1 MYSHN
6 THANAVLHV
15 HQRLRQDIFTV
26 ISSTPAGMGLRQS
39 LRRARLSLEGTA
51 DHIKTGMVR
60 DQAERSYLPG
70 VPLYI
75 LSQRFYRSVACASP
89 VLATSKDNDLH
100 QRYSIPR

>member
-26 ISSTPAGMGLRQS
+26 ISSTPAGMGLRES
-39 LRRARLSLEGTA
+39 LRRARRSLEGS
-51 DHIKTGMVR
+51 DHTKTGIVR

-70 VPLYI
+70 APLYI
-75 LSQRFYRSVACASP
+75 LSQRFYRSVAWASL

-100 QRYSIPR
+100 